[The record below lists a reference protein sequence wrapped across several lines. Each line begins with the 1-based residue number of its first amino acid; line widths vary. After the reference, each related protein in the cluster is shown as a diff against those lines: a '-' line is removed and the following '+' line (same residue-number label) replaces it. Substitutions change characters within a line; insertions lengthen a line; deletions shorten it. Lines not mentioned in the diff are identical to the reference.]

1 MFVPCMI
8 PNIDNVIIP
17 LDIAAPGIIAR
28 RDVGQFMPISQLS
41 RAPAYIPVPG
51 MGMATKSTK
60 PSKPYFA
67 ISGDPRLLVFS
78 TDSLKKDHF
87 TKALLYSIPKRS
99 LSTENTSKETTIA
112 AMNTATGCTPENI
125 NTDTP
130 SLLLSV

>member
-17 LDIAAPGIIAR
+17 LDMAVPGIIAR
-28 RDVGQFMPISQLS
+28 RDTGHFKPISQLS

-51 MGMATKSTK
+51 IGMATKITK

-67 ISGDPRLLVFS
+67 ISGVPRLLVFS

-87 TKALLYSIPKRS
+87 TKALSYSTTKRS
-99 LSTENTSKETTIA
+99 LSAENTSNETTIA
-112 AMNTATGCTPENI
+112 AMNTATGCMSEMI

-130 SLLLSV
+130 SLLISV